1 MPSPLQKKSK
11 VKLCWPSDNEYK
23 KNNSFN
29 EPMRTLKNSTSGKL
43 LFHSD
48 NLTSVKYLLANGFE
62 KKIDLVYID
71 PPFAC
76 GEKYYH
82 RMKNIEKPAFE
93 DIFRGKIDEYLDMIY
108 PRLEVIQKL
117 ISARGSIFVHLDWH
131 LSHYVKVIMDE
142 IFGYENFRN
151 EIIVKRGRRKNLLY
165 QFKSID
171 RMHVANDSILWYSK
185 SAGTKFQH
193 PLVENKKN
201 SKWMGFWSNV
211 NRPTMR
217 YKLFGFV
224 PERGQWKWSEA
235 RALLAIE
242 NYKVYEGKFADIPLE
257 EYWRRASQDMEFI
270 RKRPGVKYP
279 EYWIPP
285 KTHVVLDNI
294 WTDIESYSYSTGY
307 DTEKHEQLLERIIG
321 QFSRAR
327 GLVADFFCGSGT
339 TLVVAQRL
347 GRSWIGCDCSSTAIQ
362 VTKRRLP
369 RSDFSLIK
377 AMKTG
382 GKFCT

>member
-1 MPSPLQKKSK
+1 MPSAVQKKSK
-11 VKLCWPSDNEYK
+11 VKLCWASDNEYK
-23 KNNSFN
+23 KTNGIK
-29 EPMRTLKNSTSGKL
+29 ERIRILKNSTSGNL

-48 NLTSVKYLLANGFE
+48 NLTSVNYLLENGFE
-62 KKIDLVYID
+62 QKIDLVYID
-71 PPFAC
+71 PPFGR

-82 RMKNIEKPAFE
+82 RMKNVENPAFE
-93 DIFRGKIDEYLDMIY
+93 DVFRGKIDEYLDMIY

-131 LSHYVKVIMDE
+131 LLHYVKVIMDE

-151 EIIVKRGRRKNLLY
+151 EIIIKRGRRKNLLY

-185 SAGTKFQH
+185 SAGTKFHH
-193 PLVENKKN
+193 PLVKNKRN

-217 YKLFGFV
+217 YELFDFV
-224 PERGQWKWSEA
+224 PERGQWKWSKA

-242 NYKVYEGKFADIPLE
+242 NYKVYLGKFADIPLE
-257 EYWRRASQDMEFI
+257 ASWRRTRQNMEFI
-270 RKRPGVKYP
+270 RKRQGVKYP
-279 EYWIPP
+279 EYCIPP
-285 KTHVVLDNI
+285 KTHVVLDNN
-294 WTDIESYSYSTGY
+294 WTDIEAYSYSTGY

-327 GLVADFFCGSGT
+327 DLVADFFCGSGT
-339 TLVVAQRL
+339 TLVVAQKL
-347 GRSWIGCDCSSTAIQ
+347 GRNWIGCDCSQTAIQ
-362 VTKRRLP
+362 VTQGRLE

-377 AMKTG
+377 SLK
-382 GKFCT
+382 